1 MIRCSKIF
9 LKTAGEVISYKI
21 LIVLNSIL
29 FSLAEDRDLG
39 KSFLHVVHDMI
50 SYTLSSFFCRKIVYR
65 KHYMENTSD
74 FSFYLNYKKDGKT
87 ICCSKIFL
95 KTSWLFNIYRKYS
108 RSYLVQ

>member
-1 MIRCSKIF
+1 MILCSKIF
-9 LKTAGEVISYKI
+9 LKTAGEVINYKI

-29 FSLAEDRDLG
+29 FSLAEDRDFLKTFGIILG

-74 FSFYLNYKKDGKT
+74 FFDILKIIQLYKM
-87 ICCSKIFL
+87 SKETVNNLI
-95 KTSWLFNIYRKYS
+95 
-108 RSYLVQ
+108 